1 MSEGDKASV
10 SCWTCRRRRVKCDR
24 LLPACQ
30 KCYKAAQPCQGYT
43 EKPLRWVN
51 SVASRGKL
59 MGKTIPNIPQ
69 SQSIARVLID
79 PVFQDLSPAKRGYI
93 SYFDQHCSAES
104 TLFQSMPTN
113 PFKEFMRLIP
123 ASAGLLYTIIS
134 VAALHKAQR
143 HGSLDLETPVR
154 STELTLT
161 TSLPSPEFY
170 DALVNKQQAL
180 YHLRKEFQDPNV
192 SNHDGPIASIL
203 MFVWLE
209 LMDSGRDSWKYHLT
223 ALRRIVQATLVPT
236 MDHTGGFT
244 STFWS
249 SCQYFEMIFATYEIL
264 GSTFVKP
271 SQPYQPLFTTM
282 SIMDILKLCEHQT
295 WVGCPAE
302 LLYLISLVNTV
313 PESDEQSL
321 SLKSHIAGQLQS
333 FSPHRWS
340 IADTKVPR
348 MIERYHFACVY
359 KEAIAIYV
367 SQVTARWTEE
377 PFSNLYTRDSLDST
391 IQHMSSISTD
401 DPFFKALVWPAFVI
415 GAEARN
421 ESQRKAVLEVTG
433 HLWTAWRAGNVRNAV
448 HVLKQ
453 IWARGDKEGWSTPWI
468 EYLYEWGEDWMFV

>member
-1 MSEGDKASV
+1 
-10 SCWTCRRRRVKCDR
+10 
-24 LLPACQ
+24 
-30 KCYKAAQPCQGYT
+30 
-43 EKPLRWVN
+43 
-51 SVASRGKL
+51 
-59 MGKTIPNIPQ
+59 
-69 SQSIARVLID
+69 
-79 PVFQDLSPAKRGYI
+79 
-93 SYFDQHCSAES
+93 
-104 TLFQSMPTN
+104 
-113 PFKEFMRLIP
+113 
-123 ASAGLLYTIIS
+123 
-134 VAALHKAQR
+134 
-143 HGSLDLETPVR
+143 
-154 STELTLT
+154 
-161 TSLPSPEFY
+161 
-170 DALVNKQQAL
+170 
-180 YHLRKEFQDPNV
+180 
-192 SNHDGPIASIL
+192 
-203 MFVWLE
+203 
-209 LMDSGRDSWKYHLT
+209 
-223 ALRRIVQATLVPT
+223 
-236 MDHTGGFT
+236 
-244 STFWS
+244 
-249 SCQYFEMIFATYEIL
+249 
-264 GSTFVKP
+264 
-271 SQPYQPLFTTM
+271 
-282 SIMDILKLCEHQT
+282 MDILKLCEHQT

-377 PFSNLYTRDSLDST
+377 PFLNLYTRDSLDST

-421 ESQRKAVLEVTG
+421 EGQRKAVLEVTG

-453 IWARGDKEGWSTPWI
+453 IWARGDNEGWSTPWI